1 MPWQT
6 KCDDIEWQVV
16 DDNFVNRIVASKMLQ
31 RYGVKVVTVESGQ
44 QAIDRLQAAPHAID
58 MVFMD
63 VHMPGMDGSVSSFL
77 QLNVASAVLP
87 DM

>member
-1 MPWQT
+1 MIL
-6 KCDDIEWQVV
+6 DGQVV

-44 QAIDRLQAAPHAID
+44 QAIDRLQTAPHAID

-63 VHMPGMDGSVSSFL
+63 VQMPGMDGLVSSFL
-77 QLNVASAVLP
+77 HLNVASAVPL